1 MKEVS
6 TNNCNVGSDELLIL
20 DRWACSSW
28 EKCKRL
34 LQPLLFRCSNR
45 RGASQQA
52 GHLHMAS
59 PRKCARSNAFTRCPF
74 LNKSCYATWRVRGHS
89 GISEQLL
96 GVGMILSLGRRHAY
110 EKDTLLQIMR
120 LPLVESGVWG
130 SRISLAVKARWRL
143 VGTTRIRA
151 SKHGSFW
158 KVPATSLQL
167 SCLEPTHATDHAS
180 GGARLWIKGC
190 ESFLHLNHQLRKFC
204 STKFSPFIPK
214 NLRRG
219 SSRCRGQVLDE
230 TGSF

>member
-1 MKEVS
+1 MS
-6 TNNCNVGSDELLIL
+6 TLQEWNLLFHQCKKARFISQHSRSASSSAEPILWISNSCFRKKSFTNL
-20 DRWACSSW
+20 DRPFALVVVFISSHH
-28 EKCKRL
+28 CCQTSL
-34 LQPLLFRCSNR
+34 
-45 RGASQQA
+45 
-52 GHLHMAS
+52 
-59 PRKCARSNAFTRCPF
+59 
-74 LNKSCYATWRVRGHS
+74 S

-96 GVGMILSLGRRHAY
+96 GVGMTLCLGRRHAY
-110 EKDTLLQIMR
+110 EKDTLLQTMR
-120 LPLVESGVWG
+120 LPLGESGVWG
-130 SRISLAVKARWRL
+130 SRIPPVVKARWQR

-167 SCLEPTHATDHAS
+167 NCLEPTHATDHAS
-180 GGARLWIKGC
+180 GGPRLWIKGC

-230 TGSF
+230 TGSL